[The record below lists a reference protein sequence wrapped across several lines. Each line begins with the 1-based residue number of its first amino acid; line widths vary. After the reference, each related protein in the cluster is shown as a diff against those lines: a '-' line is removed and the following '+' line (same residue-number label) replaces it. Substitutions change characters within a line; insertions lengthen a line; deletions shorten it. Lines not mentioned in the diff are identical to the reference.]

1 MKDRI
6 FIIDGSSYLYRAYH
20 AMPPLSTSKGQP
32 TGAIK
37 GVTNMLMNL
46 KKDSEGSPIV
56 VVFDAKGKTFRNKIY
71 SEYKANR
78 PPMPDDLREQLEP
91 LKNICKAIGFP
102 LIEIAGVEADDVIAT
117 IVKLAKEK
125 KFKAVVSSLD
135 KDLMQLVEDPN
146 TTIMNTMTHQ
156 IFDEKKVFE
165 KFGVKPNQIRDMLAL
180 VGDTSDNIPGVP
192 KVGQK
197 TAAKWLNEFDNLEGI
212 IANAESI
219 KGVVGENLRNSLAEL
234 DRNVDLVSLR
244 DDVDI
249 ETDFKDLLEL
259 NGDQEKL
266 DKIFSDL
273 EFKKPA
279 DNSSQKVDSKKDNLK
294 EKKNN
299 YQTVLTKKEL
309 NDWADKIDA
318 CKVFAIDT
326 ETDSLDTITANL
338 VGISLSV
345 DEGSGCYI
353 PIGHNYENCP
363 NQPSLKLVQD
373 SIGKVIEKNKEKAVG
388 QNLKFD
394 IPILSRHGI
403 HLDKFHADTMLMSYV
418 LNSTATRHGMDKL
431 ASYYLDYETIKFSDV
446 AGTASKQISF
456 SEVDIAVATNY
467 AAEDADITLR
477 LFNKLSS
484 LLKGKKGQIKL
495 LQEIEYPLVHVLAAV
510 EQNGAKIDKNKL
522 AAHSQE
528 LSEKI
533 SELTSQ
539 AFAIAGEE
547 FNLDSPKQLLEILY
561 DKLQLPVLK
570 KTPKGQPSTNEETL
584 QRLSEEYDL
593 PKIILQYRTLA
604 KLKSTYT
611 DSLIK
616 IENPKTKRIHTS
628 YQQAITSTGR
638 LSSTE
643 PNLQNIP
650 IKTAEGRRI
659 REAFVPEKG
668 NVLISADYSQIELR
682 IMAHL
687 SKDKN
692 LTNAFNAGLDVH
704 SATAAEVFG
713 VSLESVT
720 EDQRRSAKAINFG
733 LMYGMSAFGLTRQLD
748 IPRAEAQKYLDT
760 YFERYTGVKDYMANT
775 KAQAK
780 EDMFVETIMGRR
792 LYLNEINA
800 ANGLRRQAAERA
812 AINAPLQGSA
822 ADIIKKAMIDI
833 NTFLD
838 KELPQTRMIMQVH
851 DELIFETPKADAE
864 EILPTSEDCIQSV
877 KIHHKIGLHARPAVR
892 FTEMAKGF
900 EAEIRIKLENQS
912 KWVDAKSIV
921 RVMSLKARKGQVLK
935 LQAEGPDANEAITT
949 LIDFVENQF
958 GEKQNEIE

>member
-1 MKDRI
+1 M
-6 FIIDGSSYLYRAYH
+6 
-20 AMPPLSTSKGQP
+20 
-32 TGAIK
+32 
-37 GVTNMLMNL
+37 V
-46 KKDSEGSPIV
+46 
-56 VVFDAKGKTFRNKIY
+56 
-71 SEYKANR
+71 
-78 PPMPDDLREQLEP
+78 
-91 LKNICKAIGFP
+91 
-102 LIEIAGVEADDVIAT
+102 EIAGVEADDVIAT

-135 KDLMQLVEDPN
+135 KDLMQLVEDSN

-180 VGDTSDNIPGVP
+180 VGDSSDNIPGVP

-249 ETDFKDLLEL
+249 ETDFKDLLEF

-780 EDMFVETIMGRR
+780 EDMYVETLMGRR

-833 NTFLD
+833 NGFLK
-838 KELPQTRMIMQVH
+838 KEIPETKMIMQVH
-851 DELIFETPKADAE
+851 DELIFETPEKSADDVLNLMKNMMEAAVKLDIPLIADAA
-864 EILPTSEDCIQSV
+864 
-877 KIHHKIGLHARPAVR
+877 IG
-892 FTEMAKGF
+892 K
-900 EAEIRIKLENQS
+900 N
-912 KWVDAKSIV
+912 W
-921 RVMSLKARKGQVLK
+921 
-935 LQAEGPDANEAITT
+935 NEAH
-949 LIDFVENQF
+949 
-958 GEKQNEIE
+958 

>member
-135 KDLMQLVEDPN
+135 KDLMQLVQDPN

-180 VGDTSDNIPGVP
+180 VGDSSDNIPGVP

-249 ETDFKDLLEL
+249 ETDFKDLLEF

-373 SIGKVIEKNKEKAVG
+373 SIGKVLEKNKEKAVG

-704 SATAAEVFG
+704 SATAAEVFD

-780 EDMFVETIMGRR
+780 EDMYVETLMGRR

-833 NTFLD
+833 NGFLK
-838 KELPQTRMIMQVH
+838 KEIPETKMIMQVH
-851 DELIFETPKADAE
+851 DELIFETPEKSADHVLNLMKNMMEAAVKLDIPLIADAA
-864 EILPTSEDCIQSV
+864 
-877 KIHHKIGLHARPAVR
+877 IG
-892 FTEMAKGF
+892 K
-900 EAEIRIKLENQS
+900 N
-912 KWVDAKSIV
+912 W
-921 RVMSLKARKGQVLK
+921 
-935 LQAEGPDANEAITT
+935 NEAH
-949 LIDFVENQF
+949 
-958 GEKQNEIE
+958 

>member
-180 VGDTSDNIPGVP
+180 VGDSSDNIPGVP

-249 ETDFKDLLEL
+249 ETDFKDLLEF

-345 DEGSGCYI
+345 NEGSGCYI

-373 SIGKVIEKNKEKAVG
+373 SIGKAIEKNKEKAVG

-692 LTNAFNAGLDVH
+692 LTNAFNADLDVH

-780 EDMFVETIMGRR
+780 EDMYVETLMGRR

-833 NTFLD
+833 NGFLK
-838 KELPQTRMIMQVH
+838 KEIPETKMIMQVH
-851 DELIFETPKADAE
+851 DELIFETPEKSADDVLNLMKNMMEAAVKLDIPLIADAA
-864 EILPTSEDCIQSV
+864 
-877 KIHHKIGLHARPAVR
+877 IG
-892 FTEMAKGF
+892 K
-900 EAEIRIKLENQS
+900 N
-912 KWVDAKSIV
+912 W
-921 RVMSLKARKGQVLK
+921 
-935 LQAEGPDANEAITT
+935 NEAH
-949 LIDFVENQF
+949 
-958 GEKQNEIE
+958 

>member
-180 VGDTSDNIPGVP
+180 VGDSSDNIPGVP

-249 ETDFKDLLEL
+249 ETDFKDLLEF

-299 YQTVLTKKEL
+299 YQTVLTKKDL

-373 SIGKVIEKNKEKAVG
+373 SIGKAIEKNKEKAVG

-780 EDMFVETIMGRR
+780 EDMYVETLMGRR

-833 NTFLD
+833 NGFLK
-838 KELPQTRMIMQVH
+838 KEIPETKMIMQVH
-851 DELIFETPKADAE
+851 DELIFETPEKSADDVLNLMKNMMEAAVKLDIPLIADAA
-864 EILPTSEDCIQSV
+864 
-877 KIHHKIGLHARPAVR
+877 IG
-892 FTEMAKGF
+892 K
-900 EAEIRIKLENQS
+900 N
-912 KWVDAKSIV
+912 W
-921 RVMSLKARKGQVLK
+921 
-935 LQAEGPDANEAITT
+935 NEAH
-949 LIDFVENQF
+949 
-958 GEKQNEIE
+958 